1 MAIGCMHPLE
11 YFKQMVSGQIGHAFF
26 IFMQNSRQS
35 KQTSVS
41 KNIEKIYE
49 IEKSARNV
57 EYSLDHFT
65 WGPSLENIPLNNI
78 HY

>member
-1 MAIGCMHPLE
+1 
-11 YFKQMVSGQIGHAFF
+11 
-26 IFMQNSRQS
+26 MQNSRQS

-41 KNIEKIYE
+41 KNIENFYE

-57 EYSLDHFT
+57 EYSLNHFT